1 MPRWRTGRR
10 KGWRV
15 ESWLGAALACTVPH
29 VADAYCRTTTV
40 PIPAGYDPTTS
51 GCISEGVPL
60 AWPTMPVTYQLEQ
73 QASKQV
79 SLEAATPIFEM
90 SFAKWGAVTC
100 FDASGSDDTPAVSF
114 QDLGSTDA
122 GYASCEAGPCGYS
135 ANTAP
140 HVIIFRDD
148 GWPYNDPSNTLALTT
163 VTFGEDT
170 GHIYAADMEI
180 NTFEHQI
187 ATGTPLPSGTY
198 SLEAIATHE
207 AGHFI
212 GMAHSQIDTAVMYA
226 HYQPDAVSLTMDDIE
241 GVCAIYPPQS
251 PKAGG
256 SGCAAGGGLGRSSTR
271 AGVPAEET
279 GRAWVLLPGLALVFV
294 AVRRVARRRPS

>member
-1 MPRWRTGRR
+1 
-10 KGWRV
+10 
-15 ESWLGAALACTVPH
+15 
-29 VADAYCRTTTV
+29 
-40 PIPAGYDPTTS
+40 
-51 GCISEGVPL
+51 
-60 AWPTMPVTYQLEQ
+60 MPVTYQLEQ

-79 SLEAATPIFEM
+79 SLAQATPVFDL

-100 FDASGSDDTPAVSF
+100 FDAGSSDTPAVSF
-114 QDLGSTDA
+114 QDLGPTDA
-122 GYASCEAGPCGYS
+122 GYASCEAGPCGYT

-140 HVIIFRDD
+140 HVIIFRDAD
-148 GWPYNDPSNTLALTT
+148 WPYNDPSNTLALTT

-187 ATGTPLPSGTY
+187 STTTPLPSSAY

-226 HYQPDAVSLTMDDIE
+226 HYQPDAVSLTADDID
-241 GVCAIYPPQS
+241 GVCAIYPRTS
-251 PKAGG
+251 PKAARG
-256 SGCAAGGGLGRSSTR
+256 SCAAS
-271 AGVPAEET
+271 AVPAEET
-279 GRAWVLLPGLALVFV
+279 ASWVMVPGLALALV
-294 AVRRVARRRPS
+294 AVRRAMRRRA